1 MQAYLQKERMQPSWK
16 ATEADTQGSR
26 YKQRGKEQRAN
37 AEPASYERTE
47 NARSATIATAQR
59 LYYIMQLP

>member
-1 MQAYLQKERMQPSWK
+1 MQPSWK

-26 YKQRGKEQRAN
+26 YKQRGKVQRAN